1 MNAMAPTI
9 GDASH
14 FATAERRW
22 GELKSERSWH
32 EQCWEEIAR
41 LFRPQRGGFSLNDP
55 SKRLLE
61 KPLSSAP
68 IHAQSN
74 FAAGLYGTLT
84 NPANR
89 WFGMKTNDR
98 DLNQWQPAKVWLDQ
112 VTDRI
117 LASFLP
123 SVSPFY
129 SSAMQIYGDLASFGN
144 ACQYD
149 EVVQD
154 EGKIM
159 DVTLSLS
166 EVCYDIDAFG
176 QVVEVVR
183 KFLLTPAQAMGRF
196 RKAGDYLPAK
206 IREKAEKG
214 DTGKITFFQHV
225 RKNEGWQKGM
235 LGPKGK
241 RWSSVTS
248 CDCDN
253 ALVRVAGYNE
263 MPFDCPRW
271 DVDTGQIY
279 GVGPAFTALASA
291 RTHNRMQDATI
302 RAAQRAADPTLLAP
316 DRGDWPLNGKIRPGE
331 VVYGAVDMQ
340 GRALLRPLDT
350 VGAVNL
356 TLQEKQALM
365 EDTKDAF
372 HYSLMSLAGR
382 TGMTATEIMT
392 INEERQ
398 RLWAPHAGRIQEE
411 YLATKIAR
419 RFSMLWA
426 AGQIP
431 PPPKGMPEGAELQV
445 DYLSAA
451 AAAQRSVEG
460 NATMRLL
467 QDLSPILQLKPGLA
481 DRLSEDDLLEVL
493 ADARGAPGRIFKS
506 REDAQELRD
515 ERAGQEQ
522 AMQMMAAAQSGAGA
536 MKDGAQAQAA
546 MAQAEA
552 AMQGG
557 AA

>member
-1 MNAMAPTI
+1 MNAMAHTI
-9 GDASH
+9 GDQTH
-14 FATAERRW
+14 FDAAERRW
-22 GELKSERSWH
+22 TELKTDRYWH
-32 EQCWEEIAR
+32 EQCWEDIAR
-41 LFRPQRGGFSLNDP
+41 LFRPQRGGFRLHYP
-55 SKRLLE
+55 SKRQME

-89 WFGMKTNDR
+89 WFGMKTNDKA
-98 DLNQWQPAKVWLDQ
+98 LNHWQPAKVWLDK

-129 SSAMQIYGDLASFGN
+129 SSAMQVYGDLASFGN

-149 EVVQD
+149 EVVPD
-154 EGKIM
+154 ERKIM
-159 DVTLSLS
+159 DVALSLA
-166 EVCYDIDAFG
+166 EVCYDIDGFG

-183 KFLLTPAQAMGRF
+183 KFLLTPAQALGRF
-196 RKAGDYLPAK
+196 RKTGDYLPEK
-206 IREKAEKG
+206 IRELAEKG
-214 DTGKITFFQHV
+214 DTAKITFFTHV
-225 RKNEGWQKGM
+225 LKNEGWRKGM

-241 RWSSVTS
+241 RWSSITT
-248 CDCDN
+248 CECER
-253 ALVRVAGYNE
+253 ALVRVSGYND

-279 GVGPAFTALASA
+279 GVGQAYIALASA

-316 DRGDWPLNGKIRPGE
+316 DRGDWPLNGKISPGA

-365 EDTKDAF
+365 EETKDAF

-398 RLWAPHAGRIQEE
+398 RLWAPHQGRIQEE
-411 YLATKIAR
+411 YLATKIGR

-431 PPPKGMPEGAELQV
+431 PPPEGMEGADLQV

-460 NATMRLL
+460 NATMRII
-467 QDLSPILQLKPGLA
+467 QDIAPLIQIKPRLA
-481 DRLSEDDLLEVL
+481 DRINEDDLLEVL
-493 ADARGAPGRIFKS
+493 ADARGAPGRIFRS
-506 REDAQELRD
+506 REEADELQAKR
-515 ERAGQEQ
+515 EQQQQ
-522 AMQMMAAAQSGAGA
+522 AMQMMAAAQTAGGV

-552 AMQGG
+552 AGQGG
-557 AA
+557 EA

>member
-1 MNAMAPTI
+1 MNAMTPTI
-9 GDASH
+9 GDKTH
-14 FATAERRW
+14 FDTADRRW
-22 GELKSERSWH
+22 SELKADRSWH
-32 EQCWEEIAR
+32 EQCWEDIAR

-55 SKRLLE
+55 SKRQFE

-89 WFGMKTNDR
+89 WFGMKTNDKEM
-98 DLNQWQPAKVWLDQ
+98 NHWQPAKVWLDK

-129 SSAMQIYGDLASFGN
+129 SSAMQVYGDLASFGN

-149 EVVQD
+149 EVVP
-154 EGKIM
+154 EENKIM
-159 DVTLSLS
+159 DVALSLS

-183 KFLLTPAQAMGRF
+183 KFLLTPAQALGRF
-196 RKAGDYLPAK
+196 RKSGDYLP
-206 IREKAEKG
+206 EKLRDLAVKG
-214 DTGKITFFQHV
+214 DQGKITFFQHIQ
-225 RKNEGWQKGM
+225 KNEGWRKGM

-241 RWSSVTS
+241 RWSSIITCE
-248 CDCDN
+248 CDR
-253 ALVRVAGYNE
+253 ALVRVAGYND

-279 GVGPAFTALASA
+279 GMGQAYIALASA

-356 TLQEKQALM
+356 TLQEKQSLM
-365 EDTKDAF
+365 EEIKDAF
-372 HYSLMSLAGR
+372 HYSLMSLHGR

-392 INEERQ
+392 VNEERQ
-398 RLWAPHAGRIQEE
+398 RLWAPHSGRIQEE

-419 RFSMLWA
+419 RFAMLWI
-426 AGQIP
+426 AGQLP
-431 PPPKGMPEGAELQV
+431 PPPQGMEGAELQV
-445 DYLSAA
+445 DYQSAA

-460 NATMRLL
+460 NATLRLI
-467 QDLSPILQLKPGLA
+467 QDVAPLMQMKPRLA
-481 DRLSEDDLLEVL
+481 DRISEDDLLEVL
-493 ADARGAPGRIFKS
+493 ADARGAPGRIFRS
-506 REDAQELRD
+506 REDADALQQQRE
-515 ERAGQEQ
+515 QQQQ
-522 AMQMMAAAQSGAGA
+522 AMQMAQMAQAAGGV

-552 AMQGG
+552 AAQG
-557 AA
+557 APA